1 MKAFRI
7 IGQFKMGKNTVSF
20 TKEIASGTKDEAV
33 ENIYSRIGS
42 KHRVKRKKITID
54 SVRELKAD
62 EIEDIYVKE
71 MLEVGDADR

>member
-7 IGQFKMGKNTVSF
+7 IGQFKMGKKTVPF

-42 KHRVKRKKITID
+42 KHRIKRKKITID
-54 SVRELKAD
+54 SVRELEAD
-62 EIEDIYVKE
+62 EIKEIYVKE
-71 MLEVGDADR
+71 MLEAGDADR